1 MLDSL
6 KSVVPLLRRMQGGE
20 DLTSEEAFDALDTI
34 LEYDETGYYY
44 LALNFGIM
52 IKGPTADEL
61 YGFCQTYDKRS
72 VKLQPDVPY
81 ELITDLSGTG
91 GDRLKTFNVGTT
103 ASFIVAAAGLYVAK
117 QTFRSF
123 TGVSGSS
130 DIFEAFGVHVP
141 FADGDPQEVER
152 TLEQVGIAAYY
163 YPSFGTGLATWPRVE
178 KKFIDAG
185 LTFLEPPHLI
195 AFAYAP
201 VKMKSRV
208 YGVFSEQYLEV
219 LARLLRKLGFER
231 GMTVHGLDGIDE
243 VSNIGET
250 RICEF
255 EGDRIHSY
263 TIAPHDLGLKKATYD
278 DIKGASREQSIIDF
292 VSILFG
298 LERGPKLDIVLA
310 NAAATL
316 CVTGKAKSLK
326 EGVAVARSIIDDG
339 LASDKLEALVHLKGA
354 PEELGRWKKKAGIT
368 S

>member
-6 KSVVPLLRRMQGGE
+6 SSVVPLLRKMQQSE
-20 DLTSEEAFDALDTI
+20 NLTSEEAFEALDTI
-34 LEYDETGYYY
+34 LEYDETGYFY

-72 VKLQPDVPY
+72 VKLKPNVPY
-81 ELITDLSGTG
+81 ELVTDVSGTG
-91 GDRLKTFNVGTT
+91 GDRRKTFNVGTT
-103 ASFIVAAAGLYVAK
+103 ASFIVAAGGLYVAK

-130 DIFEAFGVHVP
+130 DMFEAFGVRVP
-141 FADGDPQEVER
+141 FVDGDPKGVED
-152 TLEQVGIAAYY
+152 TLEQLGIAPYY

-201 VKMKSRV
+201 LKMKARV

-219 LARLLRKLGFER
+219 LARLLRKLGLER

-243 VSNIGET
+243 VSNIGAT

-255 EGDRIHSY
+255 KGDEFESY
-263 TIAPHDLGLKKATYD
+263 TITPEDLGLEKATYE
-278 DIKGASREQSIIDF
+278 DIKGVSKEQSIIDF
-292 VSILFG
+292 VRILYG
-298 LERGPKLDIVLA
+298 ADRGPKLDIVLA
-310 NAAATL
+310 NAAAAL
-316 CVTGKAKSLK
+316 YVTGKAKSLAD
-326 EGVAVARSIIDDG
+326 GVALARSLLDDG
-339 LASDKLEALVHLKGA
+339 LAAEKLEALVDLKGDA
-354 PEELGRWKKKAGIT
+354 AALDKWKAKAGVA